1 MLEKLARKRKFLAYG
16 TGGLI
21 LIQWLLMFLPYYS
34 YGDGQTSSI
43 SGYIWLNFDEMKDYW
58 RSVIPGYA
66 INNEFLVPFAL
77 FFICLVA
84 AIFCFTM
91 PKEWFTHV
99 IAFVW
104 AVIGLLGFPFTKTL
118 HFGNIYWVHYIIF
131 IVGAL
136 SIAFSWFLDVYAEKQ
151 IKLFCQHGQHHEKPR
166 SPKIRR
172 PFFFFNVY
180 LKLETDTVKNIFAI
194 WFRQIVI

>member
-118 HFGNIYWVHYIIF
+118 HYGNIYWVHYIIF

-136 SIAFSWFLDVYAEKQ
+136 GIAFSWFLDVYAEKHLPPEE
-151 IKLFCQHGQHHEKPR
+151 IKLF
-166 SPKIRR
+166 
-172 PFFFFNVY
+172 
-180 LKLETDTVKNIFAI
+180 
-194 WFRQIVI
+194 